1 MDIDLKELSISEVQ
15 RIVGQLI
22 NTDES
27 RVVKSATVKDFK
39 IL

>member
-22 NTDES
+22 NADES